1 MDAMSQVQICA
12 CTTDLH
18 LANVHHLMLEKV
30 KILLQASLHRLSD
43 LFDPGIIILFMS
55 SKKTEDLYEYEKIIR
70 EKIS

>member
-30 KILLQASLHRLSD
+30 KNPLASKLASA
-43 LFDPGIIILFMS
+43 F
-55 SKKTEDLYEYEKIIR
+55 
-70 EKIS
+70 